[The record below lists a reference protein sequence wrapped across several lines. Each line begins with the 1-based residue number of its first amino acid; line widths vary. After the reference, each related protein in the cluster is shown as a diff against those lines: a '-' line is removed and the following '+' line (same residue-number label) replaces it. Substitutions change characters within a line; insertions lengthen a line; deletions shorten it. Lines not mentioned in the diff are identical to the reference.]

1 MKVSTEPVENS
12 QVALNVEME
21 AVEVDEYLEKAYNR
35 LVGKV
40 SIPGFRKGKAP
51 RVILEQHVGKDTLF
65 QEALECL
72 IPEAYEKA
80 LEEQEIEA
88 IGQPKI
94 ELTQTEPVVFKAIVP
109 LRPTVKL
116 GDYKQIRL
124 KSEPVEISDEDVDAM
139 IEQLRHEN
147 AVLSPVDRPVEFGD
161 IVTIAIEGESHGE
174 PFVSRKDLVY
184 EVSRDSR
191 VPLPGFAEKLE
202 GMKKGEKRSFV
213 LSYPPDYEMQE
224 LAGKEYSFD
233 VTISEVKEKKLPE
246 VDEEFAKSLGREDL
260 ASMRE
265 RISTN
270 LKARGEEKARL
281 EFEQK
286 VIDTAVELSEV
297 EYPPVLID
305 REIDRLLNEEARNFV
320 EGARGLENYLRSI
333 NKAIDDH
340 REELRP
346 VASQRALRS
355 LVLEKV
361 AEAEK
366 VEVSASEID
375 DEIEK
380 MVKDAGEQAE
390 GMRKLFNSSQA
401 REPIKNFLVNRK
413 TVERLVQI
421 ANGSA

>member
-12 QVALNVEME
+12 QIALNVEME

-147 AVLSPVDRPVEFGD
+147 AVLSPVDRPVELGD
-161 IVTIAIEGESHGE
+161 IVTIDIEGESQGE

-213 LSYPPDYEMQE
+213 LSYPSDYEMQE
-224 LAGKEYSFD
+224 LAGKEYSFE

-265 RISTN
+265 RIFTN

-286 VIDTAVELSEV
+286 VVDTAVELSEV

-333 NKAIDDH
+333 NKTIDDH

-390 GMRKLFNSSQA
+390 EMRKLFNSSQA

>member
-1 MKVSTEPVENS
+1 MKVSTEPIENS

-51 RVILEQHVGKDTLF
+51 RVILEQHLGKDTLF
-65 QEALECL
+65 QEALEHL

-88 IGQPKI
+88 IDQPKI

-124 KSEPVEISDEDVDAM
+124 KSSPVEISDEDVDAM
-139 IEQLRHEN
+139 IEQLCHEN

-161 IVTIAIEGESHGE
+161 IVTIDIEGESQGE

-184 EVSRDSR
+184 EVATDSR

-202 GMKKGEKRSFV
+202 GMKKGEKRSFM

-246 VDEEFAKSLGREDL
+246 VDDEFAKSLGREGL

-265 RISTN
+265 HISTN
-270 LKARGEEKARL
+270 LEARGEEKARL

-286 VIDTAVELSEV
+286 VIDSAVELSEV

-305 REIDRLLNEEARNFV
+305 REIDRLLNEEAGNFV

-333 NKAIDDH
+333 NKTIDDH

-366 VEVSASEID
+366 VEVSVSEID

-390 GMRKLFNSSQA
+390 GMRKLFNSPQA
-401 REPIKNFLVNRK
+401 R
-413 TVERLVQI
+413 
-421 ANGSA
+421 

>member
-161 IVTIAIEGESHGE
+161 IVTIAIEGESQGE

-213 LSYPPDYEMQE
+213 LSYPSDYEMQE

-246 VDEEFAKSLGREDL
+246 VDEEFAKSLGREGL

-265 RISTN
+265 RIFTN

-286 VIDTAVELSEV
+286 VVDTAVELSEV

-333 NKAIDDH
+333 NKTIDDH

-390 GMRKLFNSSQA
+390 EMRKLFNSSQA

-413 TVERLVQI
+413 TVEQLVQI

>member
-65 QEALECL
+65 QEALERL

-88 IGQPKI
+88 IAQPKI

-161 IVTIAIEGESHGE
+161 IVTIAIEGESQGE

-213 LSYPPDYEMQE
+213 LSYPSDYEMQE

-233 VTISEVKEKKLPE
+233 VTISEVKEKKLPA
-246 VDEEFAKSLGREDL
+246 VDDEFAKSLDHEDL

-265 RISTN
+265 HISTN

-286 VIDTAVELSEV
+286 VVDTAVELSEV

-333 NKAIDDH
+333 NKTIDDH

-366 VEVSASEID
+366 VEVSTSEID
-375 DEIEK
+375 DKIEK
-380 MVKDAGEQAE
+380 TVKDAGEQAE
-390 GMRKLFNSSQA
+390 EMRKLFNSPQA
-401 REPIKNFLVNRK
+401 REPIKNFLVNQK

>member
-1 MKVSTEPVENS
+1 MKVSTEPIENS

-35 LVGKV
+35 LVKKV

-65 QEALECL
+65 QEALERL

-88 IGQPKI
+88 IARPEI

-161 IVTIAIEGESHGE
+161 IVTIAIEGESQGE

-184 EVSRDSR
+184 EVTVDSR

-202 GMKKGEKRSFV
+202 GMKKGEKRSCV

-224 LAGKEYSFD
+224 LAGKESSFD
-233 VTISEVKEKKLPE
+233 VPLREVKETTVPA
-246 VDEEFAKSLGREDL
+246 VDD
-260 ASMRE
+260 
-265 RISTN
+265 
-270 LKARGEEKARL
+270 
-281 EFEQK
+281 
-286 VIDTAVELSEV
+286 
-297 EYPPVLID
+297 
-305 REIDRLLNEEARNFV
+305 
-320 EGARGLENYLRSI
+320 
-333 NKAIDDH
+333 
-340 REELRP
+340 
-346 VASQRALRS
+346 
-355 LVLEKV
+355 
-361 AEAEK
+361 
-366 VEVSASEID
+366 
-375 DEIEK
+375 
-380 MVKDAGEQAE
+380 
-390 GMRKLFNSSQA
+390 
-401 REPIKNFLVNRK
+401 
-413 TVERLVQI
+413 
-421 ANGSA
+421 

>member
-161 IVTIAIEGESHGE
+161 IVTIAIEGESQGE

-213 LSYPPDYEMQE
+213 LSYPSDYEMQE

-265 RISTN
+265 RIFTN

-286 VIDTAVELSEV
+286 VVDTAVELSEV

-333 NKAIDDH
+333 NKTIDDH

-390 GMRKLFNSSQA
+390 EMRKLFNSSQA

>member
-161 IVTIAIEGESHGE
+161 IVTIAIEGESQGE

-213 LSYPPDYEMQE
+213 LSYPSDYEMQE

-246 VDEEFAKSLGREDL
+246 VDEEFAKSLGREGL

-265 RISTN
+265 RIFTN

-286 VIDTAVELSEV
+286 VVDTAVELSEV

-333 NKAIDDH
+333 NKTIDDH

-390 GMRKLFNSSQA
+390 EMRKLFNSSQA

>member
-21 AVEVDEYLEKAYNR
+21 AVEVDEYLEKAYNH

-161 IVTIAIEGESHGE
+161 IVTIAIEGESQGE
-174 PFVSRKDLVY
+174 PFVSRKGLVY

-213 LSYPPDYEMQE
+213 LSYPSDYEMQE

-246 VDEEFAKSLGREDL
+246 VDDEFAKSLGREGL

-265 RISTN
+265 HISTN
-270 LKARGEEKARL
+270 LEARGGEKARL

-286 VIDTAVELSEV
+286 VVDTAVELSEV

-333 NKAIDDH
+333 NKTIDDH

-355 LVLEKV
+355 LVLEKA

>member
-12 QVALNVEME
+12 QIVLNVEME

-161 IVTIAIEGESHGE
+161 IVTIDIEGESQGE

-213 LSYPPDYEMQE
+213 LSYPSDYEMQE

-246 VDEEFAKSLGREDL
+246 VDEEFAKSLGREGL

-265 RISTN
+265 RIFTN

-286 VIDTAVELSEV
+286 VVDTAVELSEV

-305 REIDRLLNEEARNFV
+305 REIDRLLNEEARNFA

-333 NKAIDDH
+333 NKTIDDH

>member
-88 IGQPKI
+88 IARPKI

-161 IVTIAIEGESHGE
+161 IVTIAVEGESQGE

-184 EVSRDSR
+184 EVATDSR

-224 LAGKEYSFD
+224 LAGKEYSFE

-246 VDEEFAKSLGREDL
+246 VDDEFAKSLGREDL

-265 RISTN
+265 RISIN

-286 VIDTAVELSEV
+286 VVDIVVELSEV

>member
-35 LVGKV
+35 LVKKV

-51 RVILEQHVGKDTLF
+51 RVILEQHVGRDTLF
-65 QEALECL
+65 QEALEHL

-94 ELTQTEPVVFKAIVP
+94 DLTQTEPVAFKAIVP

-116 GDYKQIRL
+116 GDYKQIRVES
-124 KSEPVEISDEDVDAM
+124 KPVEVGKKDVDAT
-139 IEQLRHEN
+139 IEQLRHES

-161 IVTIAIEGESHGE
+161 VVTIDIDSEGK

-184 EVSRDSR
+184 EVTRDSR
-191 VPLPGFAEKLE
+191 VPLPGFADKLE
-202 GMKKGEKRSFV
+202 GMKKGERRSFV
-213 LSYPPDYEMQE
+213 LSYPADYEMQE
-224 LAGKEYSFD
+224 LAGKNYSFE
-233 VTISEVKEKKLPE
+233 VTISEIKEKKLPE
-246 VDEEFAKSLGREDL
+246 VDDEFAKSLGSEDL

-265 RISTN
+265 LISTN

-286 VIDTAVELSEV
+286 VVDTAAELSEV
-297 EYPPVLID
+297 EYPPVLVD
-305 REIDRLLNEEARNFV
+305 REIDRLLNEESRSFV

-333 NKAIDDH
+333 NKTIDDH

-346 VASQRALRS
+346 VASQRALRA

-366 VEVSASEID
+366 VEASASEID
-375 DEIEK
+375 DELEK
-380 MVKDAGEQAE
+380 VVKDAGEQAE
-390 GMRKLFNSSQA
+390 EMRKFFSSPQA
-401 REPIKNFLVNRK
+401 RESIKNFLVNRK
-413 TVERLVQI
+413 TVELLVQI
-421 ANGSA
+421 ANGST

>member
-12 QVALNVEME
+12 QIALNVEME

-161 IVTIAIEGESHGE
+161 IVTIAIEGESQGE

-213 LSYPPDYEMQE
+213 LSYPSDYEMQE

-265 RISTN
+265 HISTN

-286 VIDTAVELSEV
+286 VVDTAVELSEV

-333 NKAIDDH
+333 NKTIDDH

-390 GMRKLFNSSQA
+390 EMRKLFNSSQA

>member
-21 AVEVDEYLEKAYNR
+21 TVEVDEYLEKAYNR
-35 LVGKV
+35 LVRQV

-65 QEALECL
+65 QEALERL

-124 KSEPVEISDEDVDAM
+124 KSQPVEISDEDVDAM

-147 AVLSPVDRPVEFGD
+147 AVLSPVGRPVGFGD
-161 IVTIAIEGESHGE
+161 IVTIDVEGESQGE

-224 LAGKEYSFD
+224 LAGKEYSFE

-246 VDEEFAKSLGREDL
+246 VDEEFAKSLGREGL

-265 RISTN
+265 HISTN

-286 VIDTAVELSEV
+286 VVDTAVELSEV

-320 EGARGLENYLRSI
+320 EGAKGLENYLRSI
-333 NKAIDDH
+333 NKTIDDH

-413 TVERLVQI
+413 TVERLVKI

>member
-12 QVALNVEME
+12 QIVLNVEME

-161 IVTIAIEGESHGE
+161 IVTIAIEGESQGE

-191 VPLPGFAEKLE
+191 VPLPGFADKLE

-224 LAGKEYSFD
+224 LAGKEYSFE
-233 VTISEVKEKKLPE
+233 VTISEVKEKKLSE
-246 VDEEFAKSLGREDL
+246 VDDEFAKSLGREDL

-270 LKARGEEKARL
+270 LKTRGEEKARL

-305 REIDRLLNEEARNFV
+305 REIDRLLNEEARNFA
-320 EGARGLENYLRSI
+320 EGVRGRENYRRSV
-333 NKAIDDH
+333 NKTIDDH

>member
-21 AVEVDEYLEKAYNR
+21 AVEVDEYLEKAYNQ
-35 LVGKV
+35 LVRKV

-116 GDYKQIRL
+116 GDYKQIRVES
-124 KSEPVEISDEDVDAM
+124 KPVEISDEDVDAM

-147 AVLSPVDRPVEFGD
+147 AVLSPVDRPVELGD
-161 IVTIAIEGESHGE
+161 IVTIAVEGESQGE
-174 PFVSRKDLVY
+174 PFVSRKDLLY
-184 EVSRDSR
+184 EVNRDSR

-224 LAGKEYSFD
+224 LAGKDYSFE
-233 VTISEVKEKKLPE
+233 VTISEIKEKKLSE
-246 VDEEFAKSLGREDL
+246 VDDEFAKSLGREDL

-265 RISTN
+265 LISTN

-286 VIDTAVELSEV
+286 VVDTAVELSEV

-305 REIDRLLNEEARNFV
+305 REIDRLLNEEARNFA

-333 NKAIDDH
+333 NKTIDDH

-366 VEVSASEID
+366 VEASASEID
-375 DEIEK
+375 DELEK
-380 MVKDAGEQAE
+380 VVKDAGEQAE
-390 GMRKLFNSSQA
+390 EMRKLFNSPQA
-401 REPIKNFLVNRK
+401 RESIKNFLVNRK
-413 TVERLVQI
+413 TVELLVQI

>member
-12 QVALNVEME
+12 QIVLNVEME

-161 IVTIAIEGESHGE
+161 IVTIDIEGESQGE

-246 VDEEFAKSLGREDL
+246 VDDEFAKSLGREGL

-265 RISTN
+265 HISTN

-286 VIDTAVELSEV
+286 VVDTAVELSEV

-305 REIDRLLNEEARNFV
+305 REIDRLLNEEARNFA

-333 NKAIDDH
+333 NKTIDDH

>member
-1 MKVSTEPVENS
+1 MKVSTEPIENS

-35 LVGKV
+35 LVRKV

-65 QEALECL
+65 QEALERL

-88 IGQPKI
+88 IARPEI

-161 IVTIAIEGESHGE
+161 IVTIAVEGESQGE
-174 PFVSRKDLVY
+174 PFVSRNDLVY
-184 EVSRDSR
+184 EVATDSR
-191 VPLPGFAEKLE
+191 VPLPGFAGKLV
-202 GMKKGEKRSFV
+202 GMKKGGKRSFV

-224 LAGKEYSFD
+224 LAGKEYSFE

-246 VDEEFAKSLGREDL
+246 VDDEFAKSLGREGL

-286 VIDTAVELSEV
+286 VVDTAVELSEV

>member
-12 QVALNVEME
+12 QIALNVEME

-147 AVLSPVDRPVEFGD
+147 AVLSPVDRPVELGD
-161 IVTIAIEGESHGE
+161 IVTIDIEGESQGE

-213 LSYPPDYEMQE
+213 LSYPSDYEMQE

-246 VDEEFAKSLGREDL
+246 VDEEFAKSLGREGL

-265 RISTN
+265 RIFTN

-286 VIDTAVELSEV
+286 VVDTAVELSEV

-333 NKAIDDH
+333 NKTIDDH

-390 GMRKLFNSSQA
+390 EMRKLFNSSQA

>member
-12 QVALNVEME
+12 QIALNVEME

-161 IVTIAIEGESHGE
+161 IVTIAIEGESQGE

-213 LSYPPDYEMQE
+213 LSYPSDYEMQE

-265 RISTN
+265 RIFTN

-286 VIDTAVELSEV
+286 VVDTAVELSEV

-333 NKAIDDH
+333 NKTIDDH

-390 GMRKLFNSSQA
+390 EMRKLFNSSQA

>member
-12 QVALNVEME
+12 QIALNVEME

-161 IVTIAIEGESHGE
+161 IVTIAIEGESQGE

-213 LSYPPDYEMQE
+213 LSYPSDYEMQE

-246 VDEEFAKSLGREDL
+246 VDEEFAKSLGREGL

-265 RISTN
+265 RIFTN

-286 VIDTAVELSEV
+286 VVDTAVELSEV

-333 NKAIDDH
+333 NKTIDDH

-390 GMRKLFNSSQA
+390 EMRKLFNSSQA

>member
-12 QVALNVEME
+12 QIALNVEME

-124 KSEPVEISDEDVDAM
+124 KSEPVEISDEDVAAM

-161 IVTIAIEGESHGE
+161 IVTIAIEGESQGE

-213 LSYPPDYEMQE
+213 LSYPSDYEMQE

-246 VDEEFAKSLGREDL
+246 VDEEFAKSLGREGL

-265 RISTN
+265 RIFTN

-286 VIDTAVELSEV
+286 VVDTAVELSEV

-333 NKAIDDH
+333 NKTIDDH

-390 GMRKLFNSSQA
+390 EMRKLFNSSQA